1 MLVLAVTWTG
11 LQGLCGERH
20 TAIGFVVVKDH
31 DLKGKKRIEWKR
43 IRVFVRVLLD
53 SEEMLH

>member
-1 MLVLAVTWTG
+1 MLVLVLTWTG

-31 DLKGKKRIEWKR
+31 DLKGKNRIEKDR
-43 IRVFVRVLLD
+43 CVC
-53 SEEMLH
+53 

>member
-31 DLKGKKRIEWKR
+31 DLKGKNRIE
-43 IRVFVRVLLD
+43 
-53 SEEMLH
+53 

>member
-1 MLVLAVTWTG
+1 MLALVLTWTG

-31 DLKGKKRIEWKR
+31 DLKRKNGIG
-43 IRVFVRVLLD
+43 
-53 SEEMLH
+53 